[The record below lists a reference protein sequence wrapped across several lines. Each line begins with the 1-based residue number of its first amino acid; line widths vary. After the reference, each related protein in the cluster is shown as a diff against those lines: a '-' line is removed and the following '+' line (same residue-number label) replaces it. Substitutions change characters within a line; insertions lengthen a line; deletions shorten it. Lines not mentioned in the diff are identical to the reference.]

1 MLNHLGTIRRNK
13 ATFYAL
19 LLGICCTL
27 CGVGL
32 ARFSYSAILPT
43 QVLDG
48 WFSELQSAYLGAAIL
63 SGYAIGAIFS
73 GKISFR
79 FDVLQTLFY
88 SVALIIFAFLLSAF
102 NSVFAIHFVLRFITG
117 VGGGVLM
124 AVAPPAML
132 TFIPQE
138 LKRWAGAVIFTG
150 IGLGILASSLIAVV
164 ADKYSLTVAWL
175 ALAVLATLPLF
186 LARKLA
192 AITGWQKRNEPTKT
206 NEPKSPF
213 KINAVILLILLAY
226 SLDAFG
232 YIPHTVF
239 WVDYLQREL
248 FFSADFVAFQ
258 WGLFASGAIIAP
270 FFIGFLGARIGYQ
283 TTLLLAFMCKA
294 FAISLPLMSNHVLV
308 LSLSSILVGAM
319 VPGVVASVAGRVSE
333 LVPAEMQV
341 SIWGIAT
348 STFAIVQGIS
358 AYAVGYLYVEGAG
371 PQFVF
376 FLGALALFIGGLV
389 IALSTLLNAR
399 QAARSKLLTKN

>member
-1 MLNHLGTIRRNK
+1 MLNHLDRIRRNK
-13 ATFYAL
+13 SAFFAL
-19 LLGICCTL
+19 LLGICCTF

-63 SGYAIGAIFS
+63 TGYAIGAIFS
-73 GKISFR
+73 GKISLR
-79 FDVLQTLFY
+79 FDVLRTLFY
-88 SVALIIFAFLLSAF
+88 AVALIITAFLLSAL
-102 NSVFAIHFVLRFITG
+102 NSVFAIHFLLRFITG

-150 IGLGILASSLIAVV
+150 IGLGVLASSLIAVI
-164 ADKYSLTVAWL
+164 ADKFGLTVAWL
-175 ALAVLATLPLF
+175 VLALLAILPL
-186 LARKLA
+186 LLMRKLA
-192 AITGWQKRNEPTKT
+192 VISASSKQNELSKV
-206 NEPKSPF
+206 KISGAKLPF
-213 KINAVILLILLAY
+213 KIKAIILLILVAY

-248 FFSADFVAFQ
+248 NFPAGFVAFQ
-258 WGLFASGAIIAP
+258 WGLFAVGAICAP

-294 FAISLPLMSNHVLV
+294 FAISLPLMSSHVLV
-308 LSLSSILVGAM
+308 LSFSSMLVGAM
-319 VPGVVASVAGRVSE
+319 VPGVVASVAGRISE
-333 LVPAEMQV
+333 LLPSEMQV

-358 AYAVGYLYVEGAG
+358 AYVVGYLYVEGAG

-376 FLGALALFIGGLV
+376 FLGALALFVGGLV
-389 IALSTLLNAR
+389 IALSTFLNAR
-399 QAARSKLLTKN
+399 

>member
-1 MLNHLGTIRRNK
+1 MLNHLATIRRNK
-13 ATFYAL
+13 STFYAL
-19 LLGICCTL
+19 LLGICCTF

-63 SGYAIGAIFS
+63 SGYAIGAVFS
-73 GKISFR
+73 GKISLR
-79 FDVLQTLFY
+79 FDVLQTLLY
-88 SVALIIFAFLLSAF
+88 AVVLIIIAFLLSAF
-102 NSVFAIHFVLRFITG
+102 NSVFAIHFILRFITG
-117 VGGGVLM
+117 FGGGVLM

-164 ADKYSLTVAWL
+164 ANKFSLTVAWL
-175 ALAVLATLPLF
+175 VLAVLATLPL
-186 LARKLA
+186 LLTRKLA
-192 AITGWQKRNEPTKT
+192 EVSGKHKQNEPTVLKAD
-206 NEPKSPF
+206 EPKSPF
-213 KINAVILLILLAY
+213 KINTIILLILLAY

-248 FFSADFVAFQ
+248 SFSADFVAFQ
-258 WGLFASGAIIAP
+258 WGLFAFGAIISP

-294 FAISLPLMSNHVLV
+294 FAISLPLMSSHILV

-358 AYAVGYLYVEGAG
+358 AYVVGYLYVEGAG
-371 PQFVF
+371 PHFVF

-389 IALSTLLNAR
+389 IALSTFLNAR
-399 QAARSKLLTKN
+399 QRAACWH

>member
-1 MLNHLGTIRRNK
+1 MLNHLDTIKRNK
-13 ATFYAL
+13 STFYAL

-48 WFSELQSAYLGAAIL
+48 WFNELQSAYLGAAIL

-73 GKISFR
+73 GKINSR
-79 FDVLQTLFY
+79 CDVLQTLFY
-88 SVALIIFAFLLSAF
+88 SVALIIIAFILSAF
-102 NSVFAIHFVLRFITG
+102 NNVFAIHFVLRFITG

-164 ADKYSLTVAWL
+164 ADKFSLTVAWL
-175 ALAVLATLPLF
+175 ALAILATLPLF

-192 AITGWQKRNEPTKT
+192 VVTDWRKHNEFNGLPASV
-206 NEPKSPF
+206 PKSRF
-213 KINAVILLILLAY
+213 KINGIILLILLAY

-258 WGLFASGAIIAP
+258 WGFFAFGAIVAP

-283 TTLLLAFMCKA
+283 TTLILAFMIKA
-294 FAISLPLMSNHVLV
+294 FAISLPLMSSHVLV

-333 LVPAEMQV
+333 LVPAERQV

-376 FLGALALFIGGLV
+376 FLGALALFIGALV
-389 IALSTLLNAR
+389 VALSTLLHAR
-399 QAARSKLLTKN
+399 QAVRG